1 VRIQK
6 LETTD
11 AFIAFDL
18 DSAATSVGIA
28 RLAPKI
34 LVDGAEMLARSNTY
48 SFASFGLKVSG
59 ASAGVNAKPEARAE
73 AIKAFEAEVAPLV
86 AKGALV
92 LFPGNGLTNEDLA
105 PLGERPVSPDPALV
119 AGGCVAA
126 AGGVLG
132 ELAGKTFAIEG
143 SGPIADAASAALS
156 AAGATA
162 VDGGVGAAAALLLVA
177 GKSGVIDHEV
187 AATVQAEAIVPLTP
201 LPITAKAYAVLSRA
215 GVVYVPDFL
224 ALAAPLLA
232 RFDKDATV
240 EPVARVRASVEE
252 LAGEGVN
259 LWRAAITKAETFLST
274 WQDTLPYGRPLS

>member
-11 AFIAFDL
+11 AFITFDL
-18 DSAATSVGIA
+18 DSAETAVGIA

-34 LVDGAEMLARSNTY
+34 LLDGAEMLARSNTY
-48 SFASFGLKVSG
+48 ALASFGLKVGG
-59 ASAGVNAKPEARAE
+59 ASAGINAKPEARAD
-73 AIKAFEAEVAPLV
+73 AIKAFEVEVAPLV

-92 LFPGNGLTNEDLA
+92 LYPGNGLSNEDLA

-119 AGGCVAA
+119 ADGCVAA
-126 AGGVLG
+126 AAAVLG
-132 ELAGKTFAIEG
+132 DRSRKTIAIEG
-143 SGPIADAASAALS
+143 GGPVADAATAALA

-177 GKSGVIDHEV
+177 GKSGVIDHDV

-201 LPITAKAYAVLSRA
+201 LPVTAKAYAVLSAA

-224 ALAAPLLA
+224 ALATPLLA
-232 RFDKDATV
+232 RFDEGATDK
-240 EPVARVRASVEE
+240 PVDRVRASVEE

-259 LWRAAITKAETFLST
+259 LWRAAITKAEAFLST
-274 WQDTLPYGRPLS
+274 WQDALPYGRPLA